1 MILLNLKL
9 YPQTFA
15 HQALDFAAMAKSVS
29 QQTGV
34 KIYPVVSALD
44 AVEIHQ
50 KLGIEVYLQH
60 VDPFLEGPHSGFISP
75 LHAQSLGIKGSL
87 LNHSEHR
94 LKPGTIKSLL
104 KHWPQNFDSVLCLQT
119 LGQLNSWAKN
129 LNPTFFAYEPKEY
142 IGNSQISVSTG
153 KPQQVQKFAEILGD
167 KKLLIGAGIHQSADV
182 STGLKLGAVGILVAS
197 AVVKASDPQKELMAL
212 ATAFSV

>member
-1 MILLNLKL
+1 MILLNIKL

-15 HQALDFAAMAKSVS
+15 HKALDFAAIAKSVS
-29 QQTGV
+29 QKTGV

-44 AVEIHQ
+44 AVNIHE

-60 VDPFLEGPHSGFISP
+60 VDPFLEGAHSGFVSP

-94 LKPGTIKSLL
+94 LQPGTIKSLL
-104 KHWPQNFDSVLCLQT
+104 KHWPKDFDSVLCLQT
-119 LGQLNSWAKN
+119 LGQLNTWAKK
-129 LNPTFFAYEPKEY
+129 LTPTYFAYEPKEY

-153 KPQQVQKFAEILGD
+153 KPEQVKKFADILG
-167 KKLLIGAGIHQSADV
+167 KKNLLIGAGIHQGSDV
-182 STGLKLGAVGILVAS
+182 VTGLKLGAKGILVAS
-197 AVVKASDPQKELMAL
+197 SVVKSVNPEKELMSLAL
-212 ATAFSV
+212 AFSV